1 MIPEQ
6 PRSCCRFN
14 VCGKVQGVF
23 FRASTREQALRL
35 GLNGWVRNLSN
46 GDVELLACG
55 DTEKIEVLDSWL
67 RHGPRHADVTEVR
80 AEVMPVAEDIPAGFE
95 IRRDG

>member
-23 FRASTREQALRL
+23 FRASTREQATRL
-35 GLNGWVRNLSN
+35 GLTGWVRNLSN

-55 DTEKIEVLDSWL
+55 DTEKIEVLGSWL
-67 RHGPRHADVTEVR
+67 RHGPRHASVTEVR
-80 AEVMPVAEDIPAGFE
+80 AEVMPVVADIPAGFE